1 LITSTKET
9 LDALQL
15 EASTLA
21 NNATN
26 DGRKKMSSVGLP
38 GSLETYMSGGQ
49 FPHNLWVEIQRVQT
63 LGGVEE
69 LDARNSHLEE
79 SAGRSLVSIG
89 YTDDSIAREEE
100 VDSSFRNRFPEW
112 GGATVASGKATPSSV
127 LNADIKVQCSD
138 VKCSAIHCIDNA
150 VSVHHFEFVDKSPFY
165 LFDFS

>member
-1 LITSTKET
+1 
-9 LDALQL
+9 
-15 EASTLA
+15 
-21 NNATN
+21 
-26 DGRKKMSSVGLP
+26 MSSVGLP

-89 YTDDSIAREEE
+89 YTDDSIAREEK

-112 GGATVASGKATPSSV
+112 GGATVVSGKATPSSV